1 MRSVGDVVYEWR
13 LDTDGLT
20 WSDNASALLG
30 VDVDEIGTGRAFA
43 QHVDAARG
51 PTRIDVIQQTTR
63 RETGNG
69 VPYQI
74 QYAFKRGDEKIWLE
88 DIGRWFAASTASR
101 CVRTVLVRFIN
112 ERRERERRLEQRAK
126 FDPLTGELNR
136 VGLTEALGAALNEAV
151 RFRGSCGFLLV
162 AITSTI

>member
-1 MRSVGDVVYEWR
+1 MSG

-74 QYAFKRGDEKIWLE
+74 QNAFKRGAEKIWLE
-88 DIGRWFAASTASR
+88 DIGHWFAASTASR
-101 CVRTVLVRFIN
+101 CVRTVLS
-112 ERRERERRLEQRAK
+112 
-126 FDPLTGELNR
+126 
-136 VGLTEALGAALNEAV
+136 ALSMNVASASA
-151 RFRGSCGFLLV
+151 GSNSGRSS
-162 AITSTI
+162 IR

>member
-1 MRSVGDVVYEWR
+1 MAFQKGASVSPFNQSQTLDAAEILRSVGDVVYEWR

-101 CVRTVLVRFIN
+101 CVRTVLS
-112 ERRERERRLEQRAK
+112 
-126 FDPLTGELNR
+126 
-136 VGLTEALGAALNEAV
+136 ALSMNVASASA
-151 RFRGSCGFLLV
+151 GSNSGRSS
-162 AITSTI
+162 IR